1 MIDQF
6 VIFTPSGLVLYR
18 HAPRKIPDSVINSL
32 ISNVFISDNARSLD
46 DDAQVDTYN
55 TGNSTIK
62 YKSVNNPNIVV
73 ATVYPSLTPLK
84 YSEELVD
91 VGVKLFVE
99 LLGDGIVENIGNQKH
114 PLYQLEEERVKFD
127 RYLKSKLSDFE
138 LQSQNSNAESSPS
151 LGDKELDSG
160 ASTPNKK
167 TNGGKSTSK
176 NTKKFRK
183 WGADGMVEEDS
194 DFQLDFSSGDI
205 QQNSNSAQT
214 ESSLASQI
222 DTENYGNK
230 DSKTGAFLVKD
241 LNDEIEAILNS
252 SKKKQQETK
261 EPFGFL
267 KKFTGGKTI
276 TSEDIKSTLSELQ
289 NHLIRKNVAP
299 EVAQHLTHNVEK
311 ALVGSKTKN
320 WTSIQQTAK
329 EALANALTKI
339 LTPGTSVNLLQD
351 IRANKKPYVI
361 SVVGVNGVGKSTNLS
376 KLAFWLL
383 QNDFKVLIVACD
395 TFRSGAVEQLRVHVN
410 NLKRSNED
418 QIELFEGGYGG
429 SDLVAKIAKNAIEY
443 AKKQEFDIILMDTA
457 GRRHNDARLMA
468 PLASFAKA
476 ANPNKIIMVG
486 EALVGTDSVQQAKNF
501 NNAFGAG
508 RTLDFFIIS
517 KCDTVGDLIGTMV
530 NMVYATNIPILFV
543 GVGQTYTD
551 LRTLSVEWAVNILMS

>member
-1 MIDQF
+1 MIDQLL
-6 VIFTPSGLVLYR
+6 VFTLSGILLYR
-18 HAPRKIPDSVINSL
+18 YSPRKISDSVVNSL
-32 ISNVFISDNARSLD
+32 ISNVFISDNAKSLID
-46 DDAQVDTYN
+46 DVEVETYT
-55 TGNSTIK
+55 TGGYTLK
-62 YKSVNNPNIVV
+62 YKRVNNPSFVVV
-73 ATVYPSLTPLK
+73 AVYPSVTPLK
-84 YSEELVD
+84 YSESLVD
-91 VGVKLFVE
+91 VTSRLFKEMFGEQILENLEAQKPHLFDLKEEEAKFDQYFKVKLNEF
-99 LLGDGIVENIGNQKH
+99 
-114 PLYQLEEERVKFD
+114 EE
-127 RYLKSKLSDFE
+127 KSTGEAAHETNEEDEKNE
-138 LQSQNSNAESSPS
+138 AAASPS
-151 LGDKELDSG
+151 R
-160 ASTPNKK
+160 KK
-167 TNGGKSTSK
+167 QQKPKST
-176 NTKKFRK
+176 KKLRK
-183 WGADGMVEEDS
+183 WGADGMYEEEAGYD
-194 DFQLDFSSGDI
+194 LDFS
-205 QQNSNSAQT
+205 T
-214 ESSLASQI
+214 ESTPQPDTPNGEEPGEGKSLNI
-222 DTENYGNK
+222 DIKNYGDK
-230 DSKTGAFLVKD
+230 DSKTGTFIVKD
-241 LNDEIEAILNS
+241 LNDEIDAILNS
-252 SKKKQQETK
+252 SKKKQETK

-276 TSEDIKSTLSELQ
+276 TSEDIDSTLKELQ
-289 NHLIRKNVAP
+289 NQLIKKNVAP
-299 EVAQHLTHNVEK
+299 EVAQHLTSNVEK

-320 WTSIQQTAK
+320 WTSIQATAK
-329 EALANALTKI
+329 EALAKALTKI

-410 NLKRSNED
+410 NLKKSNESKD

-443 AKKQEFDIILMDTA
+443 AKKNEFDIILMDTA

-468 PLASFAKA
+468 PLSSFAKA

>member
-6 VIFTPSGLVLYR
+6 LVFTLSGILLYR
-18 HAPRKIPDSVINSL
+18 YSPRKVSDSIVNSL
-32 ISNVFISDNARSLD
+32 ISNVFISDNAKSLVD
-46 DDAQVDTYN
+46 DVDVETYT
-55 TGNSTIK
+55 TGGYTLK
-62 YKSVNNPNIVV
+62 YKRINNPSLVVV
-73 ATVYPSLTPLK
+73 AVYPSVTPLK
-84 YSEELVD
+84 YTESLVD
-91 VGVKLFVE
+91 VSARLFKE
-99 LLGDGIVENIGNQKH
+99 MFGEEISQNLENQK
-114 PLYQLEEERVKFD
+114 PYLFGLEEEEAKFD
-127 RYLKSKLSDFE
+127 KYFKVKLNEFE
-138 LQSQNSNAESSPS
+138 ETSSGSTKLDDKDSEEHSNEQHS
-151 LGDKELDSG
+151 EH
-160 ASTPNKK
+160 TPNKK
-167 TNGGKSTSK
+167 SK
-176 NTKKFRK
+176 AKQQKKLRK
-183 WGADGMVEEDS
+183 WGADGMVEEEAGYT
-194 DFQLDFSSGDI
+194 LDFSTEGTPQPSTPKGDGDEHAV
-205 QQNSNSAQT
+205 S
-214 ESSLASQI
+214 I
-222 DTENYGNK
+222 DTKNFGDK
-230 DSKTGAFLVKD
+230 DLKTGAFLVKD
-241 LNDEIEAILNS
+241 LNDEIDAILSS
-252 SKKKQQETK
+252 SKQKQEVK

-276 TSEDIKSTLSELQ
+276 TSEDIKSTLTELQ

-299 EVAQHLTHNVEK
+299 EVASHLTSNVEK

-320 WTSIQQTAK
+320 WTSIQATAK
-329 EALANALTKI
+329 EALAKALTKI

-351 IRANKKPYVI
+351 IRSNKKPYVI

-383 QNDFKVLIVACD
+383 QNDFKVLVAACD

-410 NLKRSNED
+410 NLKKSSESQD

-429 SDLVAKIAKNAIEY
+429 SDLVAKIAKNAIDY
-443 AKKQEFDIILMDTA
+443 AQKNDFDIVLMDTA
-457 GRRHNDARLMA
+457 GRRHNDSRLMA

>member
-6 VIFTPSGLVLYR
+6 LVFTLTGAVLFKY
-18 HAPRKIPDSVINSL
+18 APRKISESVINSL
-32 ISNVFISDNARSLD
+32 ISEVFISDNAKGLASDELD
-46 DDAQVDTYN
+46 VETY
-55 TGNSTIK
+55 STAGYTLK
-62 YKSVNNPNIVV
+62 YKRVNNPSFVVV
-73 ATVYPSLTPLK
+73 AVHPAATPLK
-84 YSEELVD
+84 YADKLVNISATLFKELFGEGIIDNVNNEQYYLDGLDEEEEKFAKYFNLKLQEFESQIEETTEDEKEVTEEL
-91 VGVKLFVE
+91 
-99 LLGDGIVENIGNQKH
+99 
-114 PLYQLEEERVKFD
+114 
-127 RYLKSKLSDFE
+127 
-138 LQSQNSNAESSPS
+138 
-151 LGDKELDSG
+151 
-160 ASTPNKK
+160 
-167 TNGGKSTSK
+167 K
-176 NTKKFRK
+176 NTKKHQPQSGKKNRK
-183 WGADGMVEEDS
+183 WGADGFYEEDAGVE
-194 DFQLDFSSGDI
+194 LDFSTGEAGVTGS
-205 QQNSNSAQT
+205 QKSNVEINADGFGQK
-214 ESSLASQI
+214 
-222 DTENYGNK
+222 DT
-230 DSKTGAFLVKD
+230 KTGNFLVKD
-241 LNDEIEAILNS
+241 LNDEINELLNS
-252 SKKKQQETK
+252 SKTKQATK
-261 EPFGFL
+261 EPFSFL

-276 TSEDIKSTLSELQ
+276 NSDDIKSTLVELQ
-289 NHLIRKNVAP
+289 NQLIKKNVAP
-299 EVAQHLTHNVEK
+299 EVAKHLTSNVEK
-311 ALVGSKTKN
+311 ELIGSKTKN
-320 WTSIQQTAK
+320 WTSIQTTAK
-329 EALANALTKI
+329 DALAKSLTKI
-339 LTPGTSVNLLQD
+339 LTPGTSVNLLED
-351 IRANKKPYVI
+351 IKKNDKPYVI

-383 QNDFKVLIVACD
+383 QNNFKVLIVACD

-410 NLKRSNED
+410 NLKNSSDKKD

-443 AKKQEFDIILMDTA
+443 GKKNGFDIILMDTA

>member
-6 VIFTPSGLVLYR
+6 LVFTPSGILLYR
-18 HAPRKIPDSVINSL
+18 YAARKLPDSIVNSL
-32 ISNVFISDNARSLD
+32 ISNVFISDNAKSLVD
-46 DDAQVDTYN
+46 DVDVETYT
-55 TGNSTIK
+55 TGGYTLK
-62 YKSVNNPNIVV
+62 YKRVNNPSFVVV
-73 ATVYPSLTPLK
+73 AIYPSVTSLK
-84 YSEELVD
+84 YAESLVD
-91 VGVKLFVE
+91 VGRLFKE
-99 LLGDGIVENIGNQKH
+99 MFGDAILENLETQKPH
-114 PLYQLEEERVKFD
+114 LFDLEEEENKFD
-127 RYLKSKLSDFE
+127 KYFKVKLNEFEEKYAQGEEGKQDHEAEKVGSD
-138 LQSQNSNAESSPS
+138 
-151 LGDKELDSG
+151 G
-160 ASTPNKK
+160 AVSTKK
-167 TNGGKSTSK
+167 PAAKQSK
-176 NTKKFRK
+176 NQKKLRK
-183 WGADGMVEEDS
+183 WGADGMVEEEAGY
-194 DFQLDFSSGDI
+194 QLDFSTEGTPE
-205 QQNSNSAQT
+205 AQPSPAT
-214 ESSLASQI
+214 NETI
-222 DTENYGNK
+222 DTREFGDK

-241 LNDEIEAILNS
+241 LNDEIDAILNN
-252 SKKKQQETK
+252 SKQKQEIK
-261 EPFGFL
+261 EPFSFL
-267 KKFTGGKTI
+267 RKFTGGKTI

-289 NHLIRKNVAP
+289 THLIKKNVAP
-299 EVAQHLTHNVEK
+299 EVATHLTSNVER

-320 WTSIQQTAK
+320 WTSIQSTAK
-329 EALANALTKI
+329 EALAKSLTKI

-351 IRANKKPYVI
+351 IRSNKNRPYVI

-383 QNDFKVLIVACD
+383 QNDFKVLVAACD

-410 NLKRSNED
+410 NLRKSSDGPTN

-429 SDLVAKIAKNAIEY
+429 SDLVAKIAKNAIDY
-443 AKKQEFDIILMDTA
+443 AKKNEFDIVLMDTA
-457 GRRHNDARLMA
+457 GRRHNDSRLMA

>member
-1 MIDQF
+1 M
-6 VIFTPSGLVLYR
+6 V
-18 HAPRKIPDSVINSL
+18 NSL
-32 ISNVFISDNARSLD
+32 ISNVFISDNAKSLID
-46 DDAQVDTYN
+46 DVEVETYT
-55 TGNSTIK
+55 TGGYTLK
-62 YKSVNNPNIVV
+62 YKRVNNPSLV
-73 ATVYPSLTPLK
+73 AVAVYPSMTPLK
-84 YSEELVD
+84 YSEALVD
-91 VGVKLFVE
+91 VSARLFKE
-99 LLGDGIVENIGNQKH
+99 MFGEDILKNLEHQKPH
-114 PLYQLEEERVKFD
+114 LYDLEEEEKKFD
-127 RYLKSKLSDFE
+127 QYFKVKLADFE
-138 LQSQNSNAESSPS
+138 KQHSANDEQPAEETQPV
-151 LGDKELDSG
+151 DNNKTENNT
-160 ASTPNKK
+160 TPGKK
-167 TNGGKSTSK
+167 TKAKST
-176 NTKKFRK
+176 NQKKLRK
-183 WGADGMVEEDS
+183 WGADGMVEES
-194 DFQLDFSSGDI
+194 ADFSLDFS
-205 QQNSNSAQT
+205 T
-214 ESSLASQI
+214 ESTPQPETPTGEEEKVNI
-222 DTENYGNK
+222 DTKNFGDK

-241 LNDEIEAILNS
+241 LNDEIDAILNS
-252 SKKKQQETK
+252 SKKKQETK
-261 EPFGFL
+261 EPFSFL
-267 KKFTGGKTI
+267 RKFTGGKTI
-276 TSEDIKSTLSELQ
+276 TSEDIKSTLVELQ
-289 NHLIRKNVAP
+289 NHLIKKNVAP
-299 EVAQHLTHNVEK
+299 EVAQHLTSNVEK

-320 WTSIQQTAK
+320 WTSIQATAK

-383 QNDFKVLIVACD
+383 QNNFKVLIVACD

-410 NLKRSNED
+410 NLKKSSENQD

-443 AKKQEFDIILMDTA
+443 AKKNDFDIILMDTA

-551 LRTLSVEWAVNILMS
+551 LRTLSVDWAVNILMS

>member
-6 VIFTPSGLVLYR
+6 VVFTLSGVLLYS
-18 HAPRKIPDSVINSL
+18 HAPRKIPDSVVNSL
-32 ISNVFISDNARSLD
+32 ISNVFISDNAKSLID
-46 DDAQVDTYN
+46 DVEVETYT
-55 TGNSTIK
+55 TGGYTLK
-62 YKSVNNPNIVV
+62 YKRVNNPSLV
-73 ATVYPSLTPLK
+73 AVAVYPSVTPLK
-84 YSEELVD
+84 YGEALVD
-91 VGVKLFVE
+91 VSSRLFKE
-99 LLGDGIVENIGNQKH
+99 MFGEEILENLQNQKPH
-114 PLYQLEEERVKFD
+114 LYGLEEEEKKFD
-127 RYLKSKLSDFE
+127 QYFKVKLAEFEKQHTSNDEVEESIDNSKSE
-138 LQSQNSNAESSPS
+138 NN
-151 LGDKELDSG
+151 
-160 ASTPNKK
+160 STPGKK
-167 TNGGKSTSK
+167 TKTTKSSS
-176 NTKKFRK
+176 NQKKLRK
-183 WGADGMVEEDS
+183 WGADGMVEES
-194 DFQLDFSSGDI
+194 ADFSLDFS
-205 QQNSNSAQT
+205 T
-214 ESSLASQI
+214 ESTPQPGTPTGEEEKVNI
-222 DTENYGNK
+222 DTKNFGDK
-230 DSKTGAFLVKD
+230 DTKTGAFLVKD
-241 LNDEIEAILNS
+241 LNDEIDAILNN
-252 SKKKQQETK
+252 SKKKQETK
-261 EPFGFL
+261 EPFSFL

-276 TSEDIKSTLSELQ
+276 TSEDIKSTLVELQ
-289 NHLIRKNVAP
+289 NHLIKKNVAP
-299 EVAQHLTHNVEK
+299 EVAQHLTSNVEK

-320 WTSIQQTAK
+320 WTSIQATAK

-383 QNDFKVLIVACD
+383 QNNFKVLIVACD

-410 NLKRSNED
+410 NLKKSNDNQD

-443 AKKQEFDIILMDTA
+443 AKKNEFDIILMDTA